1 MSDELSAKIDLL
13 HARMSTMES
22 TLAKVSDALVSIA
35 RIEERM
41 QANSEALSRAF
52 ESVHKLTEALHRHE
66 ASSDERMRKL
76 EEVAPVHKLVSGWV
90 LAWIAGAVGL
100 LGGIVIHKILGGGA

>member
-1 MSDELSAKIDLL
+1 MTDDLNAKLDML
-13 HARMSTMES
+13 HARMSTMEL

-52 ESVHKLTEALHRHE
+52 SAVQSLTEALHKHE
-66 ASSDERMRKL
+66 TVVDERMRKL

>member
-1 MSDELSAKIDLL
+1 MTDELNAKLDML
-13 HARMSTMES
+13 HARMSTMEL

-52 ESVHKLTEALHRHE
+52 EANHKLAEALSKHE
-66 ASSDERMRKL
+66 HLADERMRKL

-100 LGGIVIHKILGGGA
+100 LGGVVASKVLGGN

>member
-1 MSDELSAKIDLL
+1 MNDDLSAKLDVL

-41 QANSEALSRAF
+41 QSNSEALSRAF
-52 ESVHKLTEALHRHE
+52 LAVQTLTEALHRHE
-66 ASSDERMRKL
+66 SSSDERMRKL
-76 EEVAPVHKLVSGWV
+76 EEVAPVHKLVSDWV
-90 LAWIAGAVGL
+90 LAWIAAAVGL
-100 LGGIVIHKILGGGA
+100 LCGAVAMKVLGN